1 MTPIERVIA
10 MAADI
15 GFVVA
20 VEMDPKTIV
29 LREDVRAMCAEGKCH
44 AYGKNWTCP
53 PACGDLDECRS
64 TVDAYRDG
72 IGIIVQSVGQLE
84 DSMDYETMMDT
95 GKAHGERFRMLAE
108 KIKEEYPSALCLGA
122 GGCSVCKSC
131 SYPQPCRFPEKA
143 FSSMEAFGMLVSD
156 VCTANHVPYYHGE
169 NTIAYVGCYLIK

>member
-10 MAADI
+10 MATDI
-15 GFVVA
+15 GFEEA
-20 VEMDPKTIV
+20 AEMDPKTIV

-53 PACGDLDECRS
+53 PVCGDLDECRS
-64 TVDAYRDG
+64 IVDAYREG

-108 KIKEEYPSALCLGA
+108 KIDLAKFLVWFIEDYPESRKIM
-122 GGCSVCKSC
+122 S
-131 SYPQPCRFPEKA
+131 
-143 FSSMEAFGMLVSD
+143 
-156 VCTANHVPYYHGE
+156 E
-169 NTIAYVGCYLIK
+169 NPDYQFNFR

>member
-15 GFVVA
+15 GFEVA
-20 VEMDPKTIV
+20 AEMDPKTIV

-156 VCTANHVPYYHGE
+156 VCTANNVPYYHGE
-169 NTIAYVGCYLIK
+169 NTITYVGCYLIK